1 MSEVT
6 YAKGLAGVIAAES
19 KICRID
25 GQQGLLSYRGYTI
38 QDLAENSTFSESA
51 YLLLYGTLPTKTQ
64 LDDFDARLNSYRAID
79 DSVVAV
85 LKALPKST
93 HPMLAL
99 QAGIASL
106 GGVGEV
112 PAGHNDENFDRAIQ
126 LIARTPTI
134 VAAWKRLSEGNEPL
148 APRADLGHGQNF
160 LYMLTGEAPDEET
173 GHIFDVCLILHME
186 HSFNAS
192 TFTARVVASTEAPM
206 DASVSAAVGA
216 LYGPLHGGANER
228 VLHMLDTIPSAG
240 EAAAWLATAL
250 ENKTKIMGM
259 GHRVYRAKDPRAYV
273 LEAFLKPIASKTG
286 GSENLD
292 KLLIIEAEMKRI
304 MEEKGKPIYP
314 NVDYFSGSLYQM
326 LGIPTDLFTPI
337 FAIAR
342 VVGWTAHILEQWEDN
357 RIFRPRAL
365 YTGAESNTWKP
376 FGDR

>member
-1 MSEVT
+1 MTETT

-19 KICRID
+19 TICKID
-25 GQQGLLSYRGYTI
+25 GDAGYLRYRGYSI
-38 QDLAENSTFSESA
+38 QDLSENSNFGESS
-51 YLLLYGTLPTKTQ
+51 YLLLYGKLPSEAE
-64 LDDFDARLNSYRAID
+64 LAAFDAQVMSYRALPSFVID
-79 DSVVAV
+79 M
-85 LKALPKST
+85 LKALPRDT
-93 HPMLAL
+93 HPMIAL
-99 QAGIASL
+99 QAAVAAL
-106 GGVGEV
+106 GALEPVA
-112 PAGHNDENFDRAIQ
+112 AGHNEENFTRAKR
-126 LIARTPTI
+126 LIGCFPTI
-134 VAAWKRLSEGNEPL
+134 VAAWDRIINGNEPL
-148 APRADLGHGQNF
+148 DPRDDLGHGQNF
-160 LYMLTGEAPDEET
+160 LYMLTGEAPDAET

-228 VLHMLDTIPSAG
+228 VLHMLDTIPSAA
-240 EAAAWLATAL
+240 EAADWLAAAL

-365 YTGAESNTWKP
+365 YTGDVSNTWKS
-376 FGDR
+376 FADR